1 MQIKRQVPDNVAKL
15 QAMLFA
21 QFAAFDELK
30 HQHETLKSSKIDD
43 KEEIK
48 RLNLLL
54 DKLKR
59 MLFGQKFERLIAQVN
74 QLELE
79 IEELEINQGIQAS
92 IIEAKSN
99 APRVAPTRRPLP
111 EHLPRDIQGH
121 YPADAACPDCGGA
134 WKKIGE
140 DVSEVLEQIR
150 RASRHSPCSST
161 HDLYM
166 LRSDGTG
173 ACAESPDCS

>member
-1 MQIKRQVPDNVAKL
+1 MQIKRQLPDNVAEL

-30 HQHETLKSSKIDD
+30 HEHETLKSSKLDD

-59 MLFGQKFERLIAQVN
+59 MLFGQKSEKLIAQVN

-79 IEELEINQGIQAS
+79 IEELEINQGIRAS
-92 IIEAKSN
+92 IIETK
-99 APRVAPTRRPLP
+99 
-111 EHLPRDIQGH
+111 
-121 YPADAACPDCGGA
+121 ADAP
-134 WKKIGE
+134 
-140 DVSEVLEQIR
+140 
-150 RASRHSPCSST
+150 
-161 HDLYM
+161 
-166 LRSDGTG
+166 
-173 ACAESPDCS
+173 